1 MVSRKLG
8 ICCYHDSWYRQGGC
22 VKPIYVGRP
31 DMDINKESYL
41 QSSRKGRIKMSVFS
55 KYIQK
60 QIKKKGLTGIVM
72 YVVKQYVKMTPSKKD
87 DEMLAEFESLGIEK
101 LFRRFEGI

>member
-1 MVSRKLG
+1 
-8 ICCYHDSWYRQGGC
+8 
-22 VKPIYVGRP
+22 
-31 DMDINKESYL
+31 MDINKESYL

-101 LFRRFEGI
+101 LLHKFEGSK